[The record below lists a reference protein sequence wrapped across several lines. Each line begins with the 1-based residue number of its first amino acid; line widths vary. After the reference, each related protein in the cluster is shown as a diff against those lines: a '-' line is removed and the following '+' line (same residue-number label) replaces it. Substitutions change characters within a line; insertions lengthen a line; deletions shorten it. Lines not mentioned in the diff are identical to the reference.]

1 MTSDALAGR
10 ARAVIPSGTS
20 RSTLFVAPAA
30 PIARSGHGAWITD
43 ESGASILDCNNNYTA
58 LIHGH
63 CFEPV
68 ARAIREALDQGTA
81 FGLPTRREIVL
92 AENLRDRT
100 GHEQWRFCNS
110 GTEAVMQ
117 AIRCARAVTGR
128 DVIIRFDGSYHG
140 TSDPV
145 TDPGKPGIAKAQRE
159 AVTVL
164 PQGDLAAVTREFDD
178 NGERIAAVLIDLMP
192 NRAGLKPA
200 DPAFV
205 TAVRD
210 LTNRNGALMVVDEV
224 ITFRLSRSGFGATYG
239 ITPDLVT
246 FGKLIGGG
254 LPVGALA
261 GRADMMSAFDA
272 SSGPQI
278 SWGGTFNAN
287 PLTMAAG
294 LAAVES
300 YDQAAIDRLNSRGE
314 DLRQRLN
321 GAGVHV
327 NGHGSLMRIVDNTE
341 GVDGADLW
349 WSLYRRGVLAGTNAL
364 LALSTPMTDDDLDFA
379 ADAIIGAVE
388 ALRSQPAALGRSGG
402 QTPP

>member
-1 MTSDALAGR
+1 
-10 ARAVIPSGTS
+10 
-20 RSTLFVAPAA
+20 
-30 PIARSGHGAWITD
+30 
-43 ESGASILDCNNNYTA
+43 
-58 LIHGH
+58 
-63 CFEPV
+63 
-68 ARAIREALDQGTA
+68 
-81 FGLPTRREIVL
+81 
-92 AENLRDRT
+92 
-100 GHEQWRFCNS
+100 
-110 GTEAVMQ
+110 
-117 AIRCARAVTGR
+117 
-128 DVIIRFDGSYHG
+128 
-140 TSDPV
+140 
-145 TDPGKPGIAKAQRE
+145 
-159 AVTVL
+159 VTVL
-164 PQGDLAAVTREFDD
+164 PQGDLAAVTKEFDH

-210 LTNRNGALMVVDEV
+210 LTNRSGALMVVDEV
-224 ITFRLSRSGFGATYG
+224 ITFRLSRSGFGAAYG
-239 ITPDLVT
+239 IAGDLAT

-261 GRADMMSAFDA
+261 GRADIMSAFDA

-278 SWGGTFNAN
+278 SWGGTFSAN

-300 YDQAAIDRLNSRGE
+300 YDKAAIDRLNSRGD

-327 NGHGSLMRIVDNTE
+327 NGHGSLMRIIDKTV

-349 WSLYRRGVLAGTNAL
+349 WSLYRRGILAGTNAL

-379 ADAIIGAVE
+379 ANAIIGAVE

-402 QTPP
+402 QTPS